1 MARRPHSVAQ
11 VLMSLLPGWNF
22 HILRGTIL
30 ISNHY
35 ISLVSKIPV
44 IPCWRILRET
54 VSRV

>member
-35 ISLVSKIPV
+35 ISVVSKIPV